1 MRGNADKKRSA
12 HQPNHQNQSSP
23 SSQIMPIPV
32 QKNAGESPP
41 ELLDAT
47 GIRIGIAVAR
57 FNSDITH
64 KMRDLCLARLAELGV
79 TEDKIHTFETPGS
92 YELPLAARTLL
103 EPPISADAVI
113 AIGAVIRG
121 ETDHYEHIANAA
133 SQGLLRVSDDA
144 QKPVIFGVL
153 TTNTPQQATDR
164 INQAPGYADAAIEM
178 VNRLTQLRQR
188 PRPIGIR

>member
-1 MRGNADKKRSA
+1 MAA
-12 HQPNHQNQSSP
+12 
-23 SSQIMPIPV
+23 IE
-32 QKNAGESPP
+32 KNAGESPA
-41 ELLDAT
+41 ELLD
-47 GIRIGIAVAR
+47 GSGLKIGLAVAR
-57 FNSDITH
+57 FNSDVTF

-79 TEDKIHTFETPGS
+79 NDDRIHTFETPGS

-113 AIGAVIRG
+113 AIGAVIKG

-153 TTNTPQQATDR
+153 TTDTVDQAVAR
-164 INQAPGYADAAIEM
+164 IEQGAGYAESAVEM
-178 VNRLTQLRQR
+178 VNRLKGLRQR
-188 PRPIGIR
+188 TRGIGIR

>member
-1 MRGNADKKRSA
+1 MAAIK
-12 HQPNHQNQSSP
+12 
-23 SSQIMPIPV
+23 
-32 QKNAGESPP
+32 KNAGESPA
-41 ELLDAT
+41 EFLD
-47 GIRIGIAVAR
+47 GSGLKIGIAVAR
-57 FNSDITH
+57 FNSDITF
-64 KMRDLCLARLAELGV
+64 KMRESCQIRLEELGV
-79 TEDKIHTFETPGS
+79 TPNNTYVFETPGS

-113 AIGAVIRG
+113 AIGAVIKG

-153 TTNTPQQATDR
+153 TTNTPEQAADR

-178 VNRLTQLRQR
+178 VNRLNQLRKR
-188 PRPIGIR
+188 TRGIGIV